1 MGALATAVA
10 NKTLDHLNLTAAY
23 TPTGPLKL
31 RLMTVNGSAAAAGIE
46 VTGGTYASQTIE
58 FAVLPAAL
66 AAVLL
71 PFFSPHRRR
80 GAAPAT
86 THRCDS

>member
-58 FAVLPAAL
+58 FAAASGGARPTTPTSSSPAC
-66 AAVLL
+66 
-71 PFFSPHRRR
+71 PQPR
-80 GAAPAT
+80 
-86 THRCDS
+86 